1 MPSSLIAS
9 ELFGHEKGAFTGA
22 AQRRQGRFELADG
35 GTIFLDEVGEL
46 PPETQM
52 ALLRVLQE
60 REFERVGGSRPIRA
74 DVRVIAATNRDL
86 EQAVADK
93 IFRAD
98 LFYRLHVFPL
108 EMPPLRERG
117 PDIALL
123 VEYFIHRYARRMG
136 KRAHG
141 VSKKTMD
148 RLQRY
153 HWPGNI
159 RELQNVIER
168 AMIVSDETRCPS
180 TSDGCPQRRRRLA
193 GWTDSL
199 RTRSRRTNETRSPRR

>member
-1 MPSSLIAS
+1 M
-9 ELFGHEKGAFTGA
+9 
-22 AQRRQGRFELADG
+22 ADG

-60 REFERVGGSRPIRA
+60 REFERVGGGRPIRV
-74 DVRVIAATNRDL
+74 DVRVIVATNRDL

-98 LFYRLHVFPL
+98 LFYRLNVFPL

-117 PDIALL
+117 QDVPLL

-141 VSKKTMD
+141 VNEKTME

-168 AMIVSDETRCPS
+168 AMIVSDDATLSVDERWLSGAEAAPPGADPT
-180 TSDGCPQRRRRLA
+180 GCEHP
-193 GWTDSL
+193 GHE
-199 RTRSRRTNETRSPRR
+199 RTGRD